1 MHPLFCRTTH
11 TWTAI
16 ALLLAAGLGA
26 CSPTQT
32 GQESAS
38 TVSPATQSSPAS
50 TTSPAAE
57 IPQVVATSSVLCDL
71 ASQIAENTIE
81 LTCLIKPGV
90 DPHVYAPKPEDR
102 RALEDAD
109 LVLYTGYDYEPDLI
123 QMIRATNTPAPK
135 IAVLEVA
142 VPKPLVGEAHDHDH
156 DHGHDKA
163 KEEDHDHAHSE
174 EEAHAETSAESQVPD
189 PHVWHNP
196 KHGAAM
202 ADVISQQLQTLIPAN
217 AAQYEQKE
225 QAIATQLNSIYTWTK
240 TQVETVPPNAR
251 KLVTP
256 HNSFQYFADA
266 FGFKVGGTIEGLSTD
281 EQPSPARLAKL
292 VDLVKSS
299 NVPAIFGE
307 KTTNPQLIETLARNA
322 NVKLAEQPLFVEGPG
337 DVNSAAPTYQKMLVV
352 NTCTIVNALGGTCD
366 PATAPQ

>member
-1 MHPLFCRTTH
+1 MYPLFCRATH
-11 TWTAI
+11 TRWAV

-26 CSPTQT
+26 CSPTRT
-32 GQESAS
+32 ESGAS
-38 TVSPATQSSPAS
+38 TDSPATQSSP
-50 TTSPAAE
+50 TSPSAPAAE
-57 IPQVVATSSVLCDL
+57 LPQVVATSSVLCDL
-71 ASQIAENTIE
+71 ASQIAQNTIA

-90 DPHVYAPKPEDR
+90 DPHAYSPKPEDR

-123 QMIRATNTPAPK
+123 QMIQATNTPAPK
-135 IAVLEVA
+135 IAVLEQA
-142 VPKPLVGEAHDHDH
+142 VPKPLMGEDHDH

-174 EEAHAETSAESQVPD
+174 AAAAPAETSAEAQVPD

-196 KHGAAM
+196 QNGASM
-202 ADVISQQLQTLIPAN
+202 VEVISQQLQTLVPAN
-217 AAQYEQKE
+217 ASQYEQNE
-225 QAIATQLNSIYTWTK
+225 RAIATQLNGIYAWTK
-240 TQVETVPPNAR
+240 TQVETVPLNAR
-251 KLVTP
+251 KLITP

-266 FGFKVGGTIEGLSTD
+266 FGFQVGGTIEGLSTD
-281 EQPSPARLAKL
+281 EQPSPARLAEL

-307 KTTNPQLIETLARNA
+307 QTTNPQLIETLAKNA

-337 DVNSAAPTYQKMLVV
+337 DANSNAPTYQKMLVV
-352 NTCTIVNALGGTCD
+352 NTCTIVNALGGKCD

>member
-1 MHPLFCRTTH
+1 MHPFFCRATH
-11 TWTAI
+11 TRMAI

-26 CSPTQT
+26 CSPPQT
-32 GQESAS
+32 GSESAS
-38 TVSPATQSSPAS
+38 TASPETQSSPAAAP
-50 TTSPAAE
+50 SPAAE
-57 IPQVVATSSVLCDL
+57 LPQVVATSSVLCDL
-71 ASQIAENTIE
+71 ASQIAQNTIA

-90 DPHVYAPKPEDR
+90 DPHAYSPKPEDR

-123 QMIRATNTPAPK
+123 QMIQATNTPAPK
-135 IAVLEVA
+135 IAVLEKA
-142 VPKPLVGEAHDHDH
+142 VPKPLMGEVHDH
-156 DHGHDKA
+156 DHGHDK
-163 KEEDHDHAHSE
+163 EEAHDHAHSE
-174 EEAHAETSAESQVPD
+174 AEEAHAETAAEGQVPD

-196 KHGAAM
+196 KNGAAM
-202 ADVISQQLQTLIPAN
+202 AEVISQQFQALIPAN

-225 QAIATQLNSIYTWTK
+225 QAIATQLNDIYTWTK

-281 EQPSPARLAKL
+281 EQPSPARLAEL

-307 KTTNPQLIETLARNA
+307 LTTNPQLIETLARNA
-322 NVKLAEQPLFVEGPG
+322 SVKLAEQPLFVEGPG
-337 DVNSAAPTYQKMLVV
+337 DANSAAPTYQKMLVA
-352 NTCTIVNALGGTCD
+352 NTCTIVNALGGKCD
-366 PATAPQ
+366 SATAPQ